1 MCGCL
6 QDLRNFNIL
15 HSGHDDA
22 WLKRCDRLQ
31 RVLAGNLKGTCLHL
45 LGLFVMKIWEGR
57 LKVSSR
63 EVMRLE
69 GCCNY
74 SM

>member
-15 HSGHDDA
+15 HSGDDDA
-22 WLKRCDRLQ
+22 WLKRCDTRREFLQ
-31 RVLAGNLKGTCLHL
+31 VILRDCLHL

-69 GCCNY
+69 GCCIY